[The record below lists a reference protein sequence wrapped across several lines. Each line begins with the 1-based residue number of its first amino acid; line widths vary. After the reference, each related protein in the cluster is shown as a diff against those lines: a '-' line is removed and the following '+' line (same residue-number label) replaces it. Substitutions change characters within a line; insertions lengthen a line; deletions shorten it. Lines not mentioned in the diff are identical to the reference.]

1 MNRLNELQAE
11 VGLMHRSGKVAS
23 DAVMA
28 ELFALLRAAA
38 SETVGTEWQTT
49 NDYSNGKPV
58 LFPIYGTKTMSGNFG
73 FSTSHQDA
81 VRTTDAH
88 NADLAAARLAV
99 ANAKAERDAAINLA
113 YQYPPS
119 EPYNPDGV
127 TWRQMYEMLDEKSLG
142 DKHGHDCAVAA
153 LTEQR
158 DAALARVAEM
168 ERRVADGDTK
178 DTLPPLPVMARV
190 GEIRQGKPSHGPLGE
205 ARDTAIE
212 QIARA
217 DAERLAAAHADTTVP
232 TRELVARLADIVKL
246 LTEDH
251 GSGLMVAECNAII
264 ADARRGCGA

>member
-38 SETVGTEWQTT
+38 SETVGTEWTT
-49 NDYSNGKPV
+49 RYTEAQARG
-58 LFPIYGTKTMSGNFG
+58 
-73 FSTSHQDA
+73 A
-81 VRTTDAH
+81 DAH

-158 DAALARVAEM
+158 DAALARVAEL
-168 ERRVADGDTK
+168 EAKQPQPSAEAKAD
-178 DTLPPLPVMARV
+178 
-190 GEIRQGKPSHGPLGE
+190 E
-205 ARDTAIE
+205 ALR
-212 QIARA
+212 
-217 DAERLAAAHADTTVP
+217 
-232 TRELVARLADIVKL
+232 LVARLADIVKL

-251 GSGLMVAECNAII
+251 GSGLMVAEIDAII

>member
-1 MNRLNELQAE
+1 MERLKRLA
-11 VGLMHRSGKVAS
+11 
-23 DAVMA
+23 DALSVPCGSVISTA
-28 ELFALLRAAA
+28 DITEAAALLRAAA
-38 SETVGTEWQTT
+38 SETVGTEWTT
-49 NDYSNGKPV
+49 RYTEAQARG
-58 LFPIYGTKTMSGNFG
+58 
-73 FSTSHQDA
+73 A
-81 VRTTDAH
+81 DAH

-158 DAALARVAEM
+158 DAALARVAEL
-168 ERRVADGDTK
+168 EAKQPQPSAEAKAD
-178 DTLPPLPVMARV
+178 
-190 GEIRQGKPSHGPLGE
+190 E
-205 ARDTAIE
+205 ALR
-212 QIARA
+212 
-217 DAERLAAAHADTTVP
+217 
-232 TRELVARLADIVKL
+232 LVARLADIVKL

-251 GSGLMVAECNAII
+251 GSGLMVAEFNAII

>member
-1 MNRLNELQAE
+1 MERLKRLA
-11 VGLMHRSGKVAS
+11 
-23 DAVMA
+23 DALSVPCGSVISTA
-28 ELFALLRAAA
+28 DITEAAALLRAAA
-38 SETVGTEWQTT
+38 SETVGTEWTT
-49 NDYSNGKPV
+49 RYTEAQARG
-58 LFPIYGTKTMSGNFG
+58 
-73 FSTSHQDA
+73 A
-81 VRTTDAH
+81 DAH

-99 ANAKAERDAAINLA
+99 ADAKAERDAAINLA

-158 DAALARVAEM
+158 DAALARVAEL
-168 ERRVADGDTK
+168 EAKQPQPSAEAKAD
-178 DTLPPLPVMARV
+178 
-190 GEIRQGKPSHGPLGE
+190 E
-205 ARDTAIE
+205 ALR
-212 QIARA
+212 
-217 DAERLAAAHADTTVP
+217 
-232 TRELVARLADIVKL
+232 LVARLADIVKL

>member
-1 MNRLNELQAE
+1 MERLKRLA
-11 VGLMHRSGKVAS
+11 
-23 DAVMA
+23 DALSVPCGSVISTA
-28 ELFALLRAAA
+28 DITEAAALLRAAA
-38 SETVGTEWQTT
+38 SETVGTEWTT
-49 NDYSNGKPV
+49 RYTEAQARG
-58 LFPIYGTKTMSGNFG
+58 
-73 FSTSHQDA
+73 A
-81 VRTTDAH
+81 DAH

-158 DAALARVAEM
+158 DAALARVAEL
-168 ERRVADGDTK
+168 EAKQPQPSAEAKAD
-178 DTLPPLPVMARV
+178 
-190 GEIRQGKPSHGPLGE
+190 E
-205 ARDTAIE
+205 ALR
-212 QIARA
+212 
-217 DAERLAAAHADTTVP
+217 
-232 TRELVARLADIVKL
+232 LVARLADIVKL

>member
-38 SETVGTEWQTT
+38 SETVGTEWTT
-49 NDYSNGKPV
+49 RYTEAQARG
-58 LFPIYGTKTMSGNFG
+58 
-73 FSTSHQDA
+73 A
-81 VRTTDAH
+81 DAH

-99 ANAKAERDAAINLA
+99 ADAKAERDAAINLA

-158 DAALARVAEM
+158 DAALARVAEL
-168 ERRVADGDTK
+168 EAKQPQPSAEAKAD
-178 DTLPPLPVMARV
+178 
-190 GEIRQGKPSHGPLGE
+190 E
-205 ARDTAIE
+205 ALR
-212 QIARA
+212 
-217 DAERLAAAHADTTVP
+217 
-232 TRELVARLADIVKL
+232 LVARLADIVKL

-251 GSGLMVAECNAII
+251 GSGLMVAEIDAII

>member
-1 MNRLNELQAE
+1 MERLKRLA
-11 VGLMHRSGKVAS
+11 
-23 DAVMA
+23 DALSVPCGSVISTA
-28 ELFALLRAAA
+28 DITEAAALLRAAA
-38 SETVGTEWQTT
+38 SETVGTEWTT
-49 NDYSNGKPV
+49 RYTEAQARG
-58 LFPIYGTKTMSGNFG
+58 
-73 FSTSHQDA
+73 A
-81 VRTTDAH
+81 DAH

-158 DAALARVAEM
+158 DAALARVAEL
-168 ERRVADGDTK
+168 EAKQPQPSAEAKAD
-178 DTLPPLPVMARV
+178 
-190 GEIRQGKPSHGPLGE
+190 E
-205 ARDTAIE
+205 ALR
-212 QIARA
+212 
-217 DAERLAAAHADTTVP
+217 
-232 TRELVARLADIVKL
+232 LVARLADIVKL

-251 GSGLMVAECNAII
+251 GSGLMVAEIDAII

>member
-38 SETVGTEWQTT
+38 SETVGTEWTT
-49 NDYSNGKPV
+49 RYTEAQARG
-58 LFPIYGTKTMSGNFG
+58 
-73 FSTSHQDA
+73 A
-81 VRTTDAH
+81 DAH

-119 EPYNPDGV
+119 DPYNPDGV

-158 DAALARVAEM
+158 DAALARVAEL
-168 ERRVADGDTK
+168 EAKQPQPSAEAKAD
-178 DTLPPLPVMARV
+178 
-190 GEIRQGKPSHGPLGE
+190 E
-205 ARDTAIE
+205 ALR
-212 QIARA
+212 
-217 DAERLAAAHADTTVP
+217 
-232 TRELVARLADIVKL
+232 LVARLADIVKL

-251 GSGLMVAECNAII
+251 GSGLMVAEIDAII